1 MSLIRRVEIAGYR
14 TFANLTV
21 DGLRRVNLFVGRNNT
36 GKTAL
41 LEAVEAVVS
50 AESPMVLYRPSIERG
65 EVRPYRS
72 AALDAGGYV
81 IDVRRWFHGH
91 GLAGSTISLKAMRG
105 GGEDDI
111 SFECH
116 GEVMP
121 DEPAPI
127 PPFSRGGFR
136 LLQKRNHQDRFVAL
150 PVRPDGGLG
159 APPEDLIRE
168 QGLRLKRPVH
178 FVGTALGRAAEFERL
193 WSKVQLTPN
202 EQEVEASLRLIE
214 PSVRRIGFQGRGS
227 DVGCSVLLDG
237 ETEPIPLGSLGE
249 GTNRMLGLSLGL
261 ANTAGGYLFIDEID
275 SGLHYSVMAD
285 LWRLVIATAKRLDV
299 QVFAT
304 THSFDC
310 VSGLGALV
318 DVEASMAEDV
328 ALHRLERGLGHT
340 TPYDA
345 SEIAAAARHHM
356 ELR

>member
-1 MSLIRRVEIAGYR
+1 MSLIRRVEVEGYR
-14 TFANLTV
+14 TFAKLTV

-65 EVRPYRS
+65 EVRPYRN
-72 AALDAGGYV
+72 ALLPTEKMT
-81 IDVRRWFHGH
+81 DVRRWFHGH

-105 GGEDDI
+105 SGEHDLD
-111 SFECH
+111 FECRV
-116 GEVMP
+116 ETVP
-121 DEPAPI
+121 DDPAPV
-127 PPFSRGGFR
+127 PPFVRGGFR
-136 LLQKRNHQDRFVAL
+136 LLQKRSPQDRFVSW

-159 APPEDLIRE
+159 VPPEEVVLE
-168 QGLRLKRPVH
+168 QGLRLKQPVH
-178 FVGTALGRAAEFERL
+178 FVGTALGRAAELELL
-193 WSKVQLTPN
+193 WSKVQLTPS

-227 DVGCSVLLDG
+227 DVGCSVLLEG

-249 GTNRMLGLSLGL
+249 GTTRMLGLALGL

-318 DVEASMAEDV
+318 DTDASMADDV
-328 ALHRLERGLGHT
+328 ALHRLERGLDHT

>member
-1 MSLIRRVEIAGYR
+1 MSLIRRVEIEGYR
-14 TFANLTV
+14 TFAKLTV
-21 DGLRRVNLFVGRNNT
+21 DGLRRINLFVGRNNT

-41 LEAVEAVVS
+41 LEAIEGVVS

-72 AALDAGGYV
+72 AALGGGYA
-81 IDVRRWFHGH
+81 IDIRRWFHGH
-91 GLAGSTISLKAMRG
+91 GLAGSTISIKAVR
-105 GGEDDI
+105 GGEDDL
-111 SFECH
+111 SFDCRVEA
-116 GEVMP
+116 VP
-121 DEPAPI
+121 DDPAPI

-136 LLQKRNHQDRFVAL
+136 LLQKRSHQDRLVAL

-159 APPEDLIRE
+159 LPPEDLIRE
-168 QGLRLKRPVH
+168 QGLRLKQPVH
-178 FVGTALGRAAEFERL
+178 FVGTALGRATELELL
-193 WSKVQLTPN
+193 WSKVQLTPS
-202 EQEVEASLRLIE
+202 EQEVEASLRLVE

-249 GTNRMLGLSLGL
+249 GTTRMLGLALGL

-304 THSFDC
+304 THSYDC
-310 VSGLGALV
+310 VSGLGALI
-318 DVEASMAEDV
+318 DADASIGDDV
-328 ALHRLERGLGHT
+328 ALHRLERELDHT

>member
-1 MSLIRRVEIAGYR
+1 MSLIHRVEIEGYR
-14 TFANLTV
+14 TFEKLTV

-41 LEAVEAVVS
+41 LEGIEALVS
-50 AESPMVLYRPSIERG
+50 AESPMVLYRPSFARG
-65 EVRPYRS
+65 EVRPYHN
-72 AALDAGGYV
+72 APLDPGNV

-91 GLAGSTISLKAMRG
+91 RLAGSTISLEARRTH
-105 GGEDDI
+105 GEKDI
-111 SFECH
+111 GFECH
-116 GEVMP
+116 VEAVP
-121 DEPAPI
+121 DDPAPV
-127 PPFSRGGFR
+127 PPFSLGGFR
-136 LLQKRNHQDRFVAL
+136 LLQKRSPQARIASL

-159 APPEDLIRE
+159 APSEDVVRE
-168 QGLRLKRPVH
+168 QGLRLKRPVY
-178 FVGTALGRAAEFERL
+178 FVGTALGRTAELELL
-193 WSKVQLTPN
+193 WSKVQLTPS
-202 EQEVEASLRLIE
+202 EQEVEASLRIIE
-214 PSVRRIGFQGRGS
+214 PNVRRIGFQGRGA

-237 ETEPIPLGSLGE
+237 ETEPVPLGSLGE
-249 GTNRMLGLSLGL
+249 GTTRMLGLALGL

-285 LWRLVIATAKRLDV
+285 MWRLVIATAKRLDV

-310 VSGLGALV
+310 VSGLGAIV
-318 DVEASMAEDV
+318 DADASMGDDV
-328 ALHRLERGLGHT
+328 ALHRLERGQANT